1 MSNTTRKTS
10 YLVRLA
16 IMVAITLV
24 LAYTPLGYFKTAG
37 LEISFMMV
45 PVTVGAVLLG
55 PAAGAILGGL
65 FGLTSFIQCLT
76 GSLFG
81 AALLSINP
89 IFTLITCVIPRILA
103 GWLPGL
109 LFKVWNER
117 LEKKDGLVPCA
128 VCCLAGPVL
137 NTLFFMSA
145 LCLFFFQTDYIQG
158 MAGGLNVFAFVV
170 AFVGVQGAVEALV
183 CFVLGTAIGKALLRL
198 IRK

>member
-1 MSNTTRKTS
+1 MTNVNRKTG

-55 PAAGAILGGL
+55 PAAGAVLGGL

-81 AALLSINP
+81 ATLLSINP
-89 IFTLITCVIPRILA
+89 IGCFITCIVPRILA

-109 LFKVWNER
+109 LFKVWNEHSA
-117 LEKKDGLVPCA
+117 KKDGIVPCS
-128 VCCLAGPVL
+128 VCSLLGPVL
-137 NTLFFMSA
+137 NTVFFMSSI
-145 LCLFFFQTDYIQG
+145 CLFFFYSDYIQG
-158 MAGGLNVFAFVV
+158 LAAGADMLSFVV
-170 AFVGVQGAVEALV
+170 AFVGVQGVVEALV
-183 CFVLGTAIGKALLRL
+183 CFVLGTAIGKALLRFL
-198 IRK
+198 NK